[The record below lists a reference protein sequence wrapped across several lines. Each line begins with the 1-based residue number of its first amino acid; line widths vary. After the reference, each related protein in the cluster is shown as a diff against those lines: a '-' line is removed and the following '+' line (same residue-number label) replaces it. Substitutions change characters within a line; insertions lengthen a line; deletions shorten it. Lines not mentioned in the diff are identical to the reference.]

1 MLGIDLLE
9 PYSFEFFR
17 HGIIVA
23 TIAGALCGLLGV
35 FVILRG
41 MSYIGHGLS
50 HAVFGGAAA
59 SAVIGVN
66 FFIGA
71 GIWGVVSGVLIAR
84 VARRRVLGADA
95 AIGVVTTASFA
106 LGLALM
112 NRYGQASKSIEAVLF
127 GSVLGVRFTDIVA
140 VAAVALLSLAIIV
153 VWYRRLLFSTFDRD
167 VAQVS
172 GVNVGLVEAVL
183 LALLSLTILVTM
195 RADGT
200 QAIPDH
206 IGEVEA
212 LVGAYLSTQRQ
223 QHVHVWTDDLAR
235 IRESTRC
242 GSRETGDH
250 RAKRCSGEFAVR
262 SLQGV
267 RRPTG
272 DRVFEFQHR
281 ARRSVGVAVGE
292 GRVKVSG
299 QTLGR
304 LTQVRVSHLLNDW
317 RRRGSGSR
325 CRCRRLGIAQAV
337 EGKRLPGG
345 NLRRTVSQT
354 ERHDPL
360 ADHARRIGIDV
371 DHDAGVFIDSK
382 HVRRIVELA
391 FEHRQ

>member
-17 HGIIVA
+17 HGVVVA
-23 TIAGALCGLLGV
+23 TLAGALCGLLGV
-35 FVILRG
+35 FVVLRG

-127 GSVLGVRFTDIVA
+127 GSVLGVRLTDIVA

-153 VWYRRLLFSTFDRD
+153 VWYRKLLFSTFDRD

-172 GVNVGLVEAVL
+172 GVNVGLVETVL

-195 RADGT
+195 RVIGT
-200 QAIPDH
+200 LLISALLVIPAAASRMTTNSFSRLLWLSPV
-206 IGEVEA
+206 IGAVTCFVGMNASYHLDTSASATIILLDA
-212 LVGAYLSTQRQ
+212 LVFVVVYAVAG
-223 QHVHVWTDDLAR
+223 
-235 IRESTRC
+235 IKN
-242 GSRETGDH
+242 
-250 RAKRCSGEFAVR
+250 RAKMA
-262 SLQGV
+262 SLG
-267 RRPTG
+267 
-272 DRVFEFQHR
+272 
-281 ARRSVGVAVGE
+281 
-292 GRVKVSG
+292 
-299 QTLGR
+299 
-304 LTQVRVSHLLNDW
+304 HL
-317 RRRGSGSR
+317 
-325 CRCRRLGIAQAV
+325 
-337 EGKRLPGG
+337 
-345 NLRRTVSQT
+345 
-354 ERHDPL
+354 
-360 ADHARRIGIDV
+360 
-371 DHDAGVFIDSK
+371 
-382 HVRRIVELA
+382 
-391 FEHRQ
+391 

>member
-1 MLGIDLLE
+1 MIALDLLE
-9 PYSFEFFR
+9 PYGFEFFR
-17 HGIIVA
+17 HGIVVA

-35 FVILRG
+35 FVVLRG

-127 GSVLGVRFTDIVA
+127 GSVLGVRPADIVA
-140 VAAVALLSLAIIV
+140 VTLVALLSLAIIV

-195 RADGT
+195 RVIGT
-200 QAIPDH
+200 LLISALLVIPAAAARMTTNSFTRLLWLSPL
-206 IGEVEA
+206 IGAVTCFVGMNASYHLDTSASATIILIDA
-212 LVGAYLSTQRQ
+212 LVFVVVYAVAG
-223 QHVHVWTDDLAR
+223 
-235 IRESTRC
+235 IKN
-242 GSRETGDH
+242 
-250 RAKRCSGEFAVR
+250 RAKMA
-262 SLQGV
+262 SLG
-267 RRPTG
+267 
-272 DRVFEFQHR
+272 
-281 ARRSVGVAVGE
+281 
-292 GRVKVSG
+292 
-299 QTLGR
+299 
-304 LTQVRVSHLLNDW
+304 HL
-317 RRRGSGSR
+317 
-325 CRCRRLGIAQAV
+325 
-337 EGKRLPGG
+337 
-345 NLRRTVSQT
+345 
-354 ERHDPL
+354 
-360 ADHARRIGIDV
+360 
-371 DHDAGVFIDSK
+371 
-382 HVRRIVELA
+382 
-391 FEHRQ
+391 